1 MLLFYCLL
9 LYENGAKITT
19 PKMYAVRDLTA
30 LDYENCDN
38 ILADPLYKRLFC
50 FDSIANLHLEC
61 CYACVA
67 V

>member
-1 MLLFYCLL
+1 
-9 LYENGAKITT
+9 
-19 PKMYAVRDLTA
+19 MYAVRDLTA